1 MILKIQKPYSIIE
14 KTETYLIYNK
24 NRSLMLQDIE
34 VGQVEKLDS
43 MFNKNEYIIYVEGYI
58 DKKDRLIIKRKL
70 EEQEW

>member
-1 MILKIQKPYSIIE
+1 MILKIQKPLFTTE
-14 KTETYLIYNK
+14 KTRKYLIYNK
-24 NRSLMLQDIE
+24 NRNLILQDIE

-43 MFNKNEYIIYVEGYI
+43 MFNKNEYSIYVEGYI